1 MALMNMHANL
11 LINLII
17 LLKIHLSSQ
26 GHFCNDFNMF
36 PPLVMHRAIGNR
48 FCSPLG
54 KLWPK
59 KNKTKKKQGGT
70 RTPTNEKEEEEVV
83 EEEEEGRRR

>member
-36 PPLVMHRAIGNR
+36 PPLVMHCAIENH
-48 FCSPLG
+48 FCSPLA
-54 KLWPK
+54 KLRPK
-59 KNKTKKKQGGT
+59 KGG
-70 RTPTNEKEEEEVV
+70 REHLQMRRRRDEAGRGRHIRGGER
-83 EEEEEGRRR
+83 GRR